1 MNLRYLFIFL
11 IGMAASAAQAQTL
24 KGSVVELGTANRL
37 TNVFVRDVNNK
48 QAILTNSKGEFEI
61 RTAIGHTLI
70 FSSPGY
76 TADTLYLV
84 NLNSRKI
91 ELRSQSIALRE
102 VTISSSR
109 KFDPH
114 AEYPEV
120 YQRSKVYALSPS
132 TWFSRSGKQARRLK
146 RYFESEV
153 QERHVDSVFSR
164 LYVSSLVPL
173 RGQDLDDFITMY
185 RPTYAFLRSNT
196 GPSLAVYV
204 NDSYKKWQALPPERR
219 HQQRLT
225 LQ

>member
-1 MNLRYLFIFL
+1 MKFRYLIIVFISL
-11 IGMAASAAQAQTL
+11 CAASVQAQTL
-24 KGSVVELGTANRL
+24 KGSVVELNSANRL

-48 QAILTNSKGEFEI
+48 QAVLTNTKGEFEI

-114 AEYPEV
+114 TEYPEV

-146 RYFESEV
+146 HYFESEV

-173 RGQDLDDFITMY
+173 RGQELDDFITLY

-204 NDSYKKWQALPPERR
+204 NDSYKKWQALPPEKR